1 MGFSVC
7 HHTRSYKISYIFASE
22 YKKNKENFSLNVTT
36 GVYIEKNVCETYGSY
51 EIIIII
57 SNKI

>member
-7 HHTRSYKISYIFASE
+7 HHTRSYKISYIFAYE

-36 GVYIEKNVCETYGSY
+36 DVYIEKMFV
-51 EIIIII
+51 
-57 SNKI
+57 KHMDHMK